1 MSVFI
6 YQPDAYDRLVQVEGL
21 DYPSYGPQKGG
32 GYHFDT
38 YREAWDRARARRIH
52 WSDYGIG
59 VTPDLVDLP
68 RGDGTIYGKDGRT
81 RYAVRSDGEIVLLGW
96 SASDARKQLAIDAG
110 FRIS

>member
-1 MSVFI
+1 MSVYI
-6 YQPDAYDRLVQVEGL
+6 YQPDAYDRLVQVEGP
-21 DYPSYGPQKGG
+21 DYPDYGPQRGG

-38 YREAWDRARARRIH
+38 YLEAWNRARQRRIH
-52 WSDYGIG
+52 WSEYDIN
-59 VTPDLVDLP
+59 VTPSYVDLP
-68 RGDGTIYGKDGRT
+68 DGDGAIYGKGGLT